1 MDEVLFRQLKE
12 SKYYHPVLTE
22 VMFDQNMM
30 LEMDTN
36 IVDLHDA
43 IVAVNAN
50 RIPNNVSTVK
60 RL

>member
-12 SKYYHPVLTE
+12 SKYYHPVPTE
-22 VMFDQNMM
+22 VMFNQNMM

-36 IVDLHDA
+36 IVDGPDA

-50 RIPNNVSTVK
+50 RNPNNVSTVK